1 MANLTWVDYILLAIF
16 FFSILSGFARG
27 FVREIIGL
35 AALIAAFIIAA
46 MFAQPLAE
54 YFTQS
59 ASVQGVVN
67 QASSTIGVNA
77 AKPVTYMAI
86 GVSFAVLFAVTLLIG
101 TLIAYFMNAIFQAGM
116 LGLGNRLLGGLF
128 GLGRGFLLNLV
139 LIFIVQLS
147 PLGNQPIWQQSEVVI
162 WYQPWVQWLGGIVSP
177 TLANLKTKL
186 GNTVQD
192 VNSSLQNMT
201 NSIGQ

>member
-1 MANLTWVDYILLAIF
+1 MANLSWVDYIFLAIF

-27 FVREIIGL
+27 FVREVIGL
-35 AALIAAFIIAA
+35 GALIAAFVLAA
-46 MFAQPLAE
+46 LFAQPLAE
-54 YFTQS
+54 YFTSS
-59 ASVQGVVN
+59 APVQGVVN
-67 QASSTIGVNA
+67 QASSAIGVSA

-86 GVSFAVLFAVTLLIG
+86 GVSFSVVFAATLLVG
-101 TLIAYFMNAIFQAGM
+101 ALFGYLMNAIFQTGI

-139 LIFIVQLS
+139 LIFIVQL
-147 PLGNQPIWQQSEVVI
+147 PPIGAQAMWQQSEVVI

-177 TLANLKTKL
+177 TLATLKNKL
-186 GNTVQD
+186 GNSVQD
-192 VNSSLQNMT
+192 VGSSIQNMT